1 MHNNSKQ
8 SAQLSFSRGF
18 GMIELMV
25 VVTILGVL
33 ALIAIPNFAA
43 MQQRAR
49 IRAGAQEVAQDFR
62 HARERAISMSKNITV
77 TSPDQYHYRIA
88 SPGAATT
95 TYKLG
100 QTTGGPLRIGT
111 TPPVAGA
118 PPEDPD
124 GIAGTFDFLGGQL
137 IFDSRGGTTRGVI
150 YITNGVENFAVG
162 VNRLGKM
169 AVYQFKNGVWA
180 KL

>member
-1 MHNNSKQ
+1 
-8 SAQLSFSRGF
+8 
-18 GMIELMV
+18 MV
-25 VVTILGVL
+25 VVTILGII

-62 HARERAISMSKNITV
+62 QARERALSLSKNITV
-77 TSPDQYHYRIA
+77 TSPDQYHYQIV
-88 SPGAATT
+88 SPGAATA

-111 TPPVAGA
+111 TGAVAGA
-118 PPEDPD
+118 PPEDDD
-124 GIAGTFDFLGGQL
+124 GIAGTFDFPGGQL
-137 IFDSRGGTTRGVI
+137 EFDSRGGATRGVI
-150 YITNGVENFAVG
+150 YITNGMENFAVG
-162 VNRLGKM
+162 VNILGKM
-169 AVYQFKNGVWA
+169 QVYQFKDGIWG